1 MDTSAGQEVIDTASI
16 SKETRESSV
25 YAEAGGYRALYPD
38 VNEAK
43 LVRRIDLRV
52 VPMIS
57 ILYLLAFLDRVN
69 VSNAV
74 LFSLKQDLN
83 LTGNQFNTAIVVFF
97 IPYVLFE
104 IPSNI
109 LLKRFKPHVW
119 SYVSDDRDTLPPVP
133 LCMLVFGTI
142 TVLQAF
148 AQNFGGLVAAR
159 FFLGLAESG
168 FFPGCFYMLSMWYR
182 RDEAQKRYSFFFSST
197 SLAGG
202 FGGLLASAI
211 GKLDGVRGY
220 HGWRWIFILEG
231 LLTIVV
237 AVIAFFILPDFPE
250 EARWLKTDEREFSKA
265 RLYEDVGY
273 SRIHDPLTFKAG
285 LAVLK
290 DFKMFFGPLM
300 YLGFIVPAYSYTYFA
315 PTIVQTFGHSVIRTQ
330 LLSVPPWACT
340 FVFTMIIATISD
352 YTRRRFVFLI
362 LCASIGVA
370 GMIIL
375 LVVHDNSKLQY
386 GALYIVPMGALSAM
400 PIALCW
406 FETNREYS
414 AFALGMERALAH
426 WGTVGTHHRRAVGTA
441 TQIGFGNI
449 GGIIAAY
456 SFLAKDSPKFIPGYS
471 ICLAFT
477 LLAMLAACGYYLAVL
492 AENRRRD
499 RAEAENADTLSAD
512 EKARLG
518 DLSPDYRYYT

>member
-1 MDTSAGQEVIDTASI
+1 MNTSAGQDAIETASV

-25 YAEAGGYRALYPD
+25 YAESGGYKAQYPD

-43 LVRRIDLRV
+43 LVRKIDFRV

-74 LFSLKQDLN
+74 LFSLKQDLK
-83 LTGNQFNTAIVVFF
+83 LTGNQFNTAIVIFF

-109 LLKRFKPHVW
+109 LLKRYKPHVW
-119 SYVSDDRDTLPPVP
+119 LPS
-133 LCMLVFGTI
+133 CMLVFGTI

-148 AQNFGGLVAAR
+148 AQNFSGLVAAR
-159 FFLGLAESG
+159 FFLGFAESG

-182 RDEAQKRYSFFFSST
+182 REEAQKRYSFFFSST

-231 LLTIVV
+231 LLTVVV
-237 AVIAFFILPDFPE
+237 AIIAFFILPDFPE
-250 EARWLKTDEREFSKA
+250 EARWLKKDEKEFLKA
-265 RLYEDVGY
+265 RLYEDVGH
-273 SRIHDPLTFKAG
+273 SRIQDPLTFRAAV
-285 LAVLK
+285 AVLK
-290 DFKMFFGPLM
+290 DFKMIFGPLM

-315 PTIVQTFGHSVIRTQ
+315 PTIVQTFGHSVIQTQ

-340 FVFTMIIATISD
+340 FVFTMIIATVSD
-352 YTRRRFVFLI
+352 YTRRRFVFLM

-370 GMIIL
+370 GLIIL

-406 FETNREYS
+406 FETN
-414 AFALGMERALAH
+414 L
-426 WGTVGTHHRRAVGTA
+426 GTHHRRAVGTA
-441 TQIGFGNI
+441 TQIGFGNV

-471 ICLAFT
+471 ICLGFT

-499 RAEAENADTLSAD
+499 RAVAESADTLSAD

-518 DLSPDYRYYT
+518 DLNPDYRYYT